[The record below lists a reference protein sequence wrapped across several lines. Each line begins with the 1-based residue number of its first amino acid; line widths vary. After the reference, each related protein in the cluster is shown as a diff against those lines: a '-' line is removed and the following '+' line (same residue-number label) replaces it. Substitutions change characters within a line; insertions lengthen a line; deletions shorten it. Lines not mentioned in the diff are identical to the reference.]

1 MNIIKL
7 NGDKAE
13 LRKDNGSYIRTI
25 TDKAKSAYLNG
36 TGELVVIT
44 KLDGKVE
51 LRKENGTYIRTI
63 TDKALDARFFGD
75 DIAITKADSKIELR
89 KENGSY
95 IRTI

>member
-7 NGDKAE
+7 NGDNVELRKDNGSYIRTITDKAISAQLNAAGDLVVITKLDGKVE

-25 TDKAKSAYLNG
+25 TDKAK
-36 TGELVVIT
+36 
-44 KLDGKVE
+44 
-51 LRKENGTYIRTI
+51 
-63 TDKALDARFFGD
+63 DARFHGC
-75 DIAITKADSKIELR
+75 DIAITKIDGKIELR

>member
-1 MNIIKL
+1 
-7 NGDKAE
+7 
-13 LRKDNGSYIRTI
+13 
-25 TDKAKSAYLNG
+25 
-36 TGELVVIT
+36 LVVIT

-51 LRKENGTYIRTI
+51 LRKENGSYIRTI

-75 DIAITKADSKIELR
+75 DIAITKADGKIELR